1 MPQCVLG
8 NIVTALIAEVFSA
21 KMPAFI
27 LYALYTLFYF
37 ILFYLLICFCCCWQT
52 VKAHR
57 NSVAVNNWNSPTI
70 QQQLCAWMCR
80 YSRRSANIHITVWWT
95 CVCVCVCILVCVL
108 WLFRHKFASKSA
120 EVRSADDKRPP
131 NKLSNNE
138 GQLCNNNSHFWPP
151 PSQLFMSIL
160 IL

>member
-37 ILFYLLICFCCCWQT
+37 ILIYLLICFCCCWQT
-52 VKAHR
+52 VKAHI
-57 NSVAVNNWNSPTI
+57 NSVAVNNCNSPTI

-95 CVCVCVCILVCVL
+95 CVCVFCGCFAINSPAKVPKWGAPTTSDRQTNWATTKGNCVTTTVI
-108 WLFRHKFASKSA
+108 FGHRHH
-120 EVRSADDKRPP
+120 
-131 NKLSNNE
+131 NY
-138 GQLCNNNSHFWPP
+138 LC
-151 PSQLFMSIL
+151 QY
-160 IL
+160 